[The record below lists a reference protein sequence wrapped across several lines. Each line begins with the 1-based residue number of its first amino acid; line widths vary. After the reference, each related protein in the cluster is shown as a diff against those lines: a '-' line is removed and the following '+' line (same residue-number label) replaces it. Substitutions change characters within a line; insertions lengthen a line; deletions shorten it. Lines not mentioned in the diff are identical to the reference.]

1 MAVCDD
7 SSPFFMTESVANLD
21 VLTLQFMLEDVRH
34 NDKDS
39 ESTKENMSPSWS
51 STQPATNELIDT
63 ASVTIPLRKS
73 SKTSEDSGMYSWFYF
88 PSPRW
93 LDESPPFR
101 LLTSVKLELLFHCWL
116 EKFQIRKI

>member
-73 SKTSEDSGMYSWFYF
+73 SKTSEDSGMYS
-88 PSPRW
+88 
-93 LDESPPFR
+93 
-101 LLTSVKLELLFHCWL
+101 
-116 EKFQIRKI
+116 